1 MPVSIYRNVVIL
13 KTVLEQLL
21 WVYACAAFIIIIC
34 NIHLHI
40 GCRPHSGYSNGKKM
54 YVVEII
60 QQFTTSLHPTLPRN
74 VLNADTDVSM
84 QECTLDLL
92 FLHRDS
98 GTFLA
103 CYGLLGQTPLL
114 IGDRELHSHG
124 NYISQAGDAVIQSEK
139 KLKKKKKKAQVKRSF
154 IM

>member
-1 MPVSIYRNVVIL
+1 
-13 KTVLEQLL
+13 
-21 WVYACAAFIIIIC
+21 
-34 NIHLHI
+34 
-40 GCRPHSGYSNGKKM
+40 M

-139 KLKKKKKKAQVKRSF
+139 KLKKKKKKSTGETIIYNVIHNFNFGNVCTVNVPA
-154 IM
+154 